1 MALINI
7 QTNLKSLTYG
17 EFGAQDPLV
26 TKRIDGSASSSG
38 IELEGVKRVDDLK
51 RITKLLTQTP
61 AAIKFGASQA
71 ALNTLEQRIKSNKKG
86 SLGGDIIRGI
96 GNTVKVLAST
106 LAQVP
111 VNGTGTHLVKGFAG
125 KLGYLAGVQGHVEYK
140 NNRNQDGIINV
151 KGKIENPENFQES
164 KSITVLQYF
173 EDIPG
178 QPKSSKSALNR
189 KELEDKVIQFEGS
202 FVQLDKKAYYSQSL
216 STNTNS
222 NVFINSSAG
231 FDYNNN
237 PSEPFDIITAKA
249 PTTSSIEEAS
259 AIDIQTAEV
268 FEDLIK
274 FRIKIISP
282 QITDGGEPTV
292 THLNFR
298 AFLDSFD
305 DSYSADWSGHK
316 YIGRAEDFYTY
327 GGFERSINFGF
338 KVAALSRTEVDP
350 LYEKL
355 NLLVGQMAPTYVGSS
370 FMRGNFATVTIGDY
384 LINQTG
390 FFTSVGLSW
399 NTDYMFGGQD
409 NDSELPHILD
419 VQCQFQPVHS
429 FNTTFGEKYMYNVGN
444 NLGGSGEKSESK
456 KTPQNSSAPTGG
468 NAERSSAQRRNQ
480 GFGEDIG
487 FTGA

>member
-61 AAIKFGASQA
+61 AAIKFGANQA

-86 SLGGDIIRGI
+86 SLGGDIVRGI

-140 NNRNQDGIINV
+140 NNRNQDGIINI
-151 KGKIENPENFQES
+151 KGKIEDSEDFNAS

-178 QPKSSKSALNR
+178 QTKTSKNAIN
-189 KELEDKVIQFEGS
+189 KKGLEKNVIQSEGS
-202 FVQLDKKAYYSQSL
+202 FQQYDQKAYYSQSL
-216 STNTNS
+216 ATDTNS
-222 NVFINSSAG
+222 NLFINSNAG
-231 FDYNNN
+231 FNYTD
-237 PSEPFDIITAKA
+237 PSKSFDIITAKA

-259 AIDIQTAEV
+259 AMDIETAKV

-298 AFLDSFD
+298 AFLDSFND
-305 DSYSADWSGHK
+305 EYSAEWSNHK

-327 GGFERSINFGF
+327 GGFSRGVSFGF

-390 FFTSVGLSW
+390 FFTSVSLSW
-399 NTDYMFGGQD
+399 STDYMFGGQN
-409 NDSELPHILD
+409 NDSQLPHILD

-429 FNTTFGEKYMYNVGN
+429 FNTTFGEKYVYNVGN

-456 KTPQNSSAPTGG
+456 KTPQNSSTSTGG
-468 NAERSSAQRRNQ
+468 NAERSSADRNNP
-480 GFGEDIG
+480 FDGEGRILG
-487 FTGA
+487 I